1 MSEHPTLLVVDDDPD
16 FQILARV
23 PLEAAGFHVLAAGT
37 RREAEE
43 VLAREPCDLAIVDLM
58 LEQADAGFT
67 LCHHIKTR
75 RPGMPVILV
84 TSVTSET
91 GLEFDAATEEE
102 RSWVKADVF
111 LAKPVRAEQLVRE
124 IHRLLKESS

>member
-1 MSEHPTLLVVDDDPD
+1 VSEPPTILVVDDDHD
-16 FQILARV
+16 FQVQARV
-23 PLEAAGFHVLAAGT
+23 QLEAAGFHVVTAGS

-43 VLAREPCDLAIVDLM
+43 IFDREPPALAIVDIM

-67 LCHHIKTR
+67 LCHHIKTKN
-75 RPGMPVILV
+75 PKMPVILV
-84 TSVTSET
+84 TAVTNET
-91 GLEFDAATEEE
+91 GLEFDAATDEE

-111 LAKPVRAEQLVRE
+111 LAKPVRSEQLVRE